1 MTALMKR
8 GAFHLLLVAV
18 VLGFS
23 ACAKSH
29 SDPVAR
35 GRAAFASYD
44 CKKCHVVNG
53 VGGALGPDLTFVGF
67 RKSPEFLDVWL
78 KDPRAWKADVSMPN
92 FHFKDNVRA
101 DIVAY
106 LASLQGQGYLEGGAK
121 PWAHAELAGDSVK
134 RGEEIYKR
142 VGCVTCHNKVGKG
155 GYPNLNAVG
164 GLVPSLSM
172 VADGFSKAEL
182 VQKIMEG
189 VAHPA
194 KADEAGAAPLLAMPA
209 WEKKLN
215 KEEVEAI
222 ADYLMT
228 LKPKGASD
236 GDW

>member
-8 GAFHLLLVAV
+8 AARFLPLFALVLA
-18 VLGFS
+18 FS

-35 GRAAFASYD
+35 GRAVFASYD
-44 CKKCHVVNG
+44 CKKCHVVAG
-53 VGGALGPDLTFVGF
+53 VGGALGPDLTLVGF
-67 RKSPEFLDVWL
+67 RKTPEFLDVWL

-92 FHFKDNVRA
+92 FYFKDNVRA
-101 DIVAY
+101 DLVAY
-106 LASLQGQGYLEGGAK
+106 LSSLQGQGYLEGGAK
-121 PWAHAELAGDSVK
+121 PWAAPAFADDSVK

-142 VGCVTCHNKVGKG
+142 AGCITCHNKGGKG
-155 GYPNLNAVG
+155 GYPNNNAVG
-164 GLVPSLSM
+164 GLVPALQL
-172 VADGFSKAEL
+172 VADGFSRDEL
-182 VQKIMEG
+182 IAKIMEG

-194 KADEAGAAPLLAMPA
+194 SADPAQPAPLLSMPA

-215 KEEVEAI
+215 KEEVGAV
-222 ADYLMT
+222 ADYLMS

>member
-8 GAFHLLLVAV
+8 AARFLPLFALVLA
-18 VLGFS
+18 FS

-44 CKKCHVVNG
+44 CKKCHVVAG
-53 VGGALGPDLTFVGF
+53 VGGVLGPDLTYVGF

-78 KDPRAWKADVSMPN
+78 KDPRRWKADVSMPN
-92 FHFKDNVRA
+92 FHFSDNVRA
-101 DIVAY
+101 DLVAY
-106 LASLQGQGYLEGGAK
+106 LGSLKGEGYAAAK
-121 PWAHAELAGDSVK
+121 PWASAELAGDPVK

-142 VGCVTCHNKVGKG
+142 VGCITCHNKGGKG
-155 GYPNLNAVG
+155 GYPNNNAVG
-164 GLVPSLSM
+164 GLVPALQL
-172 VADGFSKAEL
+172 VADGFSKDEL
-182 VQKIMEG
+182 VKKIIEG

-194 KADEAGAAPLLAMPA
+194 SADPAQPAPLLAMPT
-209 WEKKLN
+209 WEKALN
-215 KEEVEAI
+215 KEEVEAV
-222 ADYLMT
+222 ADYLMS